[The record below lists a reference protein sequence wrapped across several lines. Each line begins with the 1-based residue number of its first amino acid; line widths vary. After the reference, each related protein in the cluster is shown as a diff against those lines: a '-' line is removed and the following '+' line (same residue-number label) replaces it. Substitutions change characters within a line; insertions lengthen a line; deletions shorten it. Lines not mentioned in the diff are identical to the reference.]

1 MSLHTIS
8 VIYFREGLPR
18 AMRNFDLAHSLRFP
32 VITQPDSS
40 SDLSPGCEEKYSDEQ
55 LLRDIAEGH
64 AESLAILFRRHARP
78 IRHFAKR
85 ILRMDTEADDVV
97 QEVFMYLHKKSS
109 IFDPSKGTARSWIF
123 QIAYTQAFL
132 RKRKLKA
139 SGFYASGIQD
149 KQVECYQLGSGE
161 GAEYDHTVE
170 GLFGR
175 NGWKKIEE
183 DLTGDQRE
191 TLRLHFFEGYTF
203 TEIADKLGQSYGNV
217 RNHHYRGLEKVRKH
231 LADRELNRR

>member
-1 MSLHTIS
+1 MPATSSTIT
-8 VIYFREGLPR
+8 PP
-18 AMRNFDLAHSLRFP
+18 ASLR
-32 VITQPDSS
+32 SERAR
-40 SDLSPGCEEKYSDEQ
+40 LQ
-55 LLRDIAEGH
+55 LGIVSGFIS
-64 AESLAILFRRHARP
+64 ESLSNFIG
-78 IRHFAKR
+78 IR
-85 ILRMDTEADDVV
+85 TDDVV

-231 LADRELNRR
+231 LTDRELNRR